1 MTTVDLDRVAQLLA
15 EVADQEILPRW
26 RNLATG
32 EVREKT
38 GPNDLVTV
46 ADEAAERALAARL
59 PDLLPGSVVLGEE
72 SVERDRGLLG
82 LLSEH
87 RPVWIVDP
95 VDGTKNFAEGNDR
108 FAVMVALVDQD
119 TTLAAAIYEP
129 VTGRVLLAERG
140 GGAEIVERAGERAG
154 TRTRL
159 RVAAPAGLNVLEG
172 SLNFRFI
179 PDEDIRKAVRAR
191 ADAVLPKRHHRR
203 GCAAFDYRMLATGEW
218 HFAFYWKNMPW
229 DHAPG
234 LLIHAEAGGH
244 AARLDGRAYRPSEL
258 DGGILAAPDAAGWHE
273 LREAVLG
280 PIG

>member
-1 MTTVDLDRVAQLLA
+1 MTTVDLDRVAQVLA

-26 RNLATG
+26 RNLAAG

-72 SVERDRGLLG
+72 SVERDRSLLG

-119 TTLAAAIYEP
+119 TTLAAAIHEP

-140 GGAEIVERAGERAG
+140 GGAEMVERTG

-159 RVAAPAGLNVLEG
+159 RVAAPAGLDAMEG

-179 PDEDIRKAVRAR
+179 PDDETRKAVRAR
-191 ADAVLPKRHHRR
+191 ADAVLPTRHHRR
-203 GCAAFDYRMLATGEW
+203 GCAAFDYRMLAIGEW

-244 AARLDGRAYRPSEL
+244 AGRLDGRAYRPSEL
-258 DGGILAAPDAAGWHE
+258 DGGILAAPDAADWTA
-273 LREAVLG
+273 LREAVFG

>member
-1 MTTVDLDRVAQLLA
+1 MTTVDLDRVARVLA
-15 EVADQEILPRW
+15 EVAEEEILPRW
-26 RNLATG
+26 RNLADG
-32 EVREKT
+32 DIREKT
-38 GPNDLVTV
+38 GPNDLVTI

-59 PDLLPGSVVLGEE
+59 PDLVPGSVLIGEE
-72 SVERDRGLLG
+72 SVEHDKSLLD
-82 LLSEH
+82 LLTEH

-95 VDGTKNFAEGNDR
+95 VDGTKNFAEGSDR
-108 FAVMVALVDQD
+108 FAVMVALVQHDA
-119 TTLAAAIYEP
+119 TIAAAIYEP
-129 VTGRVLLAERG
+129 VTGRVLMAEHG
-140 GGAEIVERAGERAG
+140 GGAEMVERETGRS
-154 TRTRL
+154 RL
-159 RVAAPAGLNVLEG
+159 QSAAAAGLDVMEG

-179 PDEDIRKAVRAR
+179 PDEEARKAVRAR

-203 GCAAFDYRMLATGEW
+203 GCAAFDYRMLATGQW

-234 LLIHAEAGGH
+234 LLIHAEAGGY

-258 DGGILAAPDAAGWHE
+258 AGGLLAAPDADSWHA

>member
-1 MTTVDLDRVAQLLA
+1 MTTVDLDRVAQVLA
-15 EVADQEILPRW
+15 EVAEEEILPRW
-26 RNLATG
+26 RNLAAG
-32 EVREKT
+32 DVREKT

-59 PDLLPGSVVLGEE
+59 PALLPGSILIGEE
-72 SVERDRGLLG
+72 SVEHDRALLDV
-82 LLSEH
+82 LKEH

-95 VDGTKNFAEGNDR
+95 VDGTKNFAEGSDR

-119 TTLAAAIYEP
+119 ATVAAAIYEP
-129 VTGRVLLAERG
+129 VTGRVLLAEHG
-140 GGAEIVERAGERAG
+140 SGAEIGQWDG

-159 RVAAPAGLNVLEG
+159 RVADAAGLEAMEG

-179 PDEDIRKAVRAR
+179 PDEDIRRAVRAR
-191 ADAVLPKRHHRR
+191 ADAVLAKRHHRR
-203 GCAAFDYRMLATGEW
+203 GCAAYDYRMLATGEW

-258 DGGILAAPDAAGWHE
+258 DGGILAAPDTDSWQA